1 MKLYITRHGQTD
13 WNARNQA
20 LGSTDIPLNEAG
32 RQQARQAAEDLKDL
46 QFDAIYCSP
55 LSRAHETAE
64 IIAANQKA
72 KPVDAWPLREQDFG
86 IYEGTLR
93 TDENYQR
100 EKYMYFKPFEGGES
114 FLDVAARVY
123 PFLESLKE
131 KHGPDDK
138 VLLVC
143 HGGICRII
151 HNYFEGMD
159 NDTFAKYFLENC
171 QLESFDVP
179 AEHKEKFYGQH

>member
-13 WNARNQA
+13 WNAKNLA

-32 RQQARQAAEDLKDL
+32 REQARKAAEDLQKHS
-46 QFDAIYCSP
+46 FDAIYCSP
-55 LSRAHETAE
+55 LSRAHETAQ
-64 IIAANQKA
+64 IIASRQNC
-72 KPVDAWPLREQDFG
+72 PVQDAEPLREQDFG
-86 IYEGTLR
+86 VFEGTSR
-93 TDENYQR
+93 ADENYQK
-100 EKYMYFKPFEGGES
+100 EKYMYFKPFENGES

-123 PFLESLKE
+123 PFLNWLKDQHE
-131 KHGPDDK
+131 PDEK

-151 HNYFEGMD
+151 HNYYQGMD

-171 QLESFDVP
+171 QLEEFDVP
-179 AEHKEKFYGQH
+179 SQKKG